1 MSVNLAVEGFL
12 RRDRGIIAGALCLVT
27 LLAWVYLVILVDQM
41 GMTLTGAME
50 FETDSGMKNM
60 DAMME
65 LKPWTALDGVLLFLM
80 WAIMMIGM
88 MTPSAAPMIL
98 LYAMVSRKKDKDKN
112 TIIPTAHFYAG
123 YLAIWCVFS
132 AAATALQWG
141 FEQTALLS
149 PMMISASNTLSAL
162 ILLLA
167 GIYQW
172 TPYKNVCLDR
182 CRDPVWFLS
191 RIWREGSPGAFQ
203 MGLIH
208 GTFCLGCCWML
219 MLLLF
224 AGGVMNLL
232 CVAAITV
239 FVLLEKVAPMG
250 KNAGKW
256 GGAALLL
263 WGVYILYSQ
272 FG

>member
-1 MSVNLAVEGFL
+1 MSVNLAVEGYL
-12 RRDRGIIAGALCLVT
+12 RSDRRIVAGALYLVT
-27 LLAWVYLVILVDQM
+27 LLAWGYLIIFVDQM
-41 GMTLTGAME
+41 GLTVTDGME
-50 FETDSGMKNM
+50 FKTDSGMKNM
-60 DAMME
+60 GAMME
-65 LKPWTALDGVLLFLM
+65 LKPWTALDAVLLFLM

-98 LYAMVSRKKDKDKN
+98 LYVMVSRKKDNDKN
-112 TIIPTAHFYAG
+112 TVIPTAYFYTG
-123 YLAIWCVFS
+123 YLAVWCIFS
-132 AAATALQWG
+132 VAATTLQWG
-141 FEQTALLS
+141 FERTALLS
-149 PMMISASNTLSAL
+149 PMMISVSSILSAL
-162 ILLLA
+162 ILVLA

-182 CRDPVWFLS
+182 CRNPVWFLS
-191 RIWREGSPGAFQ
+191 QIWREGSLGAFQ

-224 AGGVMNLL
+224 VGGVMNLL
-232 CVAAITV
+232 FVAAITV
-239 FVLLEKVAPMG
+239 FVLFEKVSPMG

-256 GGAALLL
+256 GGAALFL
-263 WGVYILYSQ
+263 WGMYILYSQ